1 MTQRTLTFS
10 PPDISQAEIDEVVDT
25 LKSGWIT
32 TGPKTKQLERELASF
47 IGVDRLV
54 CVNSATAAL
63 ECILRLLE
71 IGPGDEVITSA
82 YTYTASCSPICHVG
96 ATPILCDTYPNSYD
110 LDLTSLETL
119 ITPRTKAIIAVDLGG
134 ILANYPSLIALAE
147 SKASLFTPNSELQS
161 VLGRIAIIADGAH
174 SLGATGRGVSSG
186 QAADFTSFSF
196 HAVKNFTT
204 AEGGA
209 LCWRSGAFD
218 DEELYR
224 QTMLQSLHGQ
234 TKDAL
239 AKSQGASWEYD
250 IMFPGWKCNMTD
262 IQAALGLVQLKR
274 YPQLLAN
281 RRALISAYERNL
293 AGHPVSYRLHYTDS
307 TDASNASES
316 DDIARKDTDNS
327 SSSGHLMMVSLDG
340 KDRAFRDTLIEE
352 LASQGIPTNVH
363 YKPLPLLTAYQNLG
377 FKPQKYPNAIAQFE
391 KEITLPL
398 HTLLSVDD
406 VDYICETFLKTYY
419 DLEAKGLQ

>member
-1 MTQRTLTFS
+1 MTQRTITFS
-10 PPDISQAEIDEVVDT
+10 PPDITQAEIDEVVDT

-32 TGPKTKQLERELASF
+32 TGPKTKKLESELASF
-47 IGVDRLV
+47 IGVEKV
-54 CVNSATAAL
+54 ACVNSATASL
-63 ECILRLLE
+63 ECILRLLG

-110 LDLTSLETL
+110 LDLASLETL

-134 ILANYPSLIALAE
+134 IMADYPSLLALAE
-147 SKASLFTPNSELQS
+147 SKAALFEPASETQEA
-161 VLGRIAIIADGAH
+161 LGRIAIIADAAH
-174 SLGATGRGVSSG
+174 SLGAVTFGVSSG

-209 LCWRSGAFD
+209 LCWNAKAFD
-218 DEELYR
+218 SDALYR
-224 QTMLQSLHGQ
+224 HTMLQSLHGQ

-250 IMFPGWKCNMTD
+250 IAFPGWKCNMTD
-262 IQAALGLVQLKR
+262 IHASLGLAQLRR
-274 YPQLLAN
+274 YPELLAK
-281 RRALISAYERNL
+281 RRELVSVYERNL
-293 AGHPVSYRLHYTDS
+293 NSLPISYRQHYSDNEGAS
-307 TDASNASES
+307 AAIIPDKDARQNPSV
-316 DDIARKDTDNS
+316 R

-340 KDRAFRDTLIEE
+340 KTRAFRDSLIEE
-352 LASQGIPTNVH
+352 LATRGIATNVH
-363 YKPLPLLTAYQNLG
+363 FKALPLLSAYKNLG
-377 FKPQKYPNAIAQFE
+377 FKAQKYPHAIAQFE
-391 KEITLPL
+391 KEISLPL

-406 VDYICETFLKTYY
+406 IDYICENFAAAYR
-419 DLEAKGLQ
+419 DLEAKGIQ